1 MAVAFTVLGHLAL
14 FGVLS
19 VVRFFDVFKP
29 QSSRAANPVSLRA
42 LPPSA
47 WSQNRRIEANPN
59 APSLSPSPPAEPQV
73 EKPKQPEPV
82 PKGRVVDVAPGNGV
96 KPDDDARFLAERN
109 NRVDKESLSR
119 DRTLNY
125 KNAMPKPSTTL
136 RPSEEGGGHDAV
148 EKDVIAG
155 NGGRGADERAPHGD
169 HTKKGLF
176 ELPSIQKRDRL
187 ALRLDGLGGE
197 MHNQTESD
205 ELHGNSS
212 RLRLQ
217 PGARSGDD
225 TASSAGRAGTGALR
239 TLTPSAAVL
248 DKIAGAPASD
258 VTPLDD
264 VEEGAGTYLNTREWK
279 YSSFFNR
286 IKQTVGR
293 FWDPN
298 TVANQRDPTH
308 EVFLYKDRYTLVSV
322 ILDSQGGLKDVV
334 VDKSSGVD
342 FLDREALAAFRRAQP
357 FPNPPPGLLN
367 AAGEIRFGF
376 GFYLETNR
384 AGLRLFR
391 SNN

>member
-1 MAVAFTVLGHLAL
+1 MAVALTVLGHLAL

-19 VVRFFDVFKP
+19 AVHFFDAFKP
-29 QSSRAANPVSLRA
+29 QPPATSSPVSLRA
-42 LPPSA
+42 LPQSA
-47 WSQNRRIEANPN
+47 WAQNRRIQANPN
-59 APSLSPSPPAEPQV
+59 APNLAPSPPEEPRV
-73 EKPKQPEPV
+73 EKRKEPEPM

-96 KPDDDARFLAERN
+96 EPDDDARFLAERN

-119 DRTLNY
+119 DRTLDY

-136 RPSEEGGGHDAV
+136 RPSEERGGHDAV

-155 NGGRGADERAPHGD
+155 NGGRGADDRSPHGD
-169 HTKKGLF
+169 QKKGLF

-187 ALRLDGLGGE
+187 ALRLDGLGGDL
-197 MHNQTESD
+197 HNQSESD
-205 ELHGNSS
+205 EVRGNSS
-212 RLRLQ
+212 RLRIQ
-217 PGARSGDD
+217 PGARSGEDA
-225 TASSAGRAGTGALR
+225 ASSAGRAGTETLR

-298 TVANQRDPTH
+298 SVANQRDPTH
-308 EVFLYKDRYTLVSV
+308 EIFLYKDRFTLVSV
-322 ILDSQGGLKDVV
+322 ILDSQGSLKDVV

-391 SNN
+391 FNN